1 MKPLVLR
8 NVTRLNERVKL
19 PDGMPFLVYDSE
31 YDFWSLWKGEV
42 MHVSNSGTVYED
54 LEAASGPWGEYAVAV
69 TITHAEFET
78 AKMAARHLP
87 NMAAWARFCHRLTA
101 VDELLTNA

>member
-1 MKPLVLR
+1 MIR
-8 NVTRLNERVKL
+8 DVTRLNDQVEL
-19 PDGMPFLVYDSE
+19 PDGMPFLIYDSE
-31 YDFWSLWKGEV
+31 DGFWSLWKGEV
-42 MHVSNSGTVYED
+42 MHVSNSGTVYEG
-54 LEAASGPWGEYAVAV
+54 LEAASGLWGEYAVAV

-87 NMAAWARFCHRLTA
+87 NATAWERFCRRLAA